1 MGCGKSKHDVASGNT
16 VLQRKKSTVNSKEN
30 NETQTVDKNND
41 ANVDNVSLEVEEK
54 NKENVKEIGVE
65 GKGGDESNDV
75 AGITKVQQED
85 KALEKSAQ
93 AEAEEN
99 EAPEVVVAEGPND
112 ESQLDVSIKEETLPL
127 VKEEESKDTDE
138 EALVKEE
145 ESIGTKE
152 ETLDKEEETKET
164 TEQEKTLVKEGE
176 TKGAN

>member
-112 ESQLDVSIKEETLPL
+112 ESQRGKDVSLL
-127 VKEEESKDTDE
+127 
-138 EALVKEE
+138 
-145 ESIGTKE
+145 
-152 ETLDKEEETKET
+152 
-164 TEQEKTLVKEGE
+164 EKNE
-176 TKGAN
+176 